1 MQTIRKMR
9 TTEANELIDKIIKKL
24 NKKNAA
30 ATDIVEDLK
39 KLREFA
45 LEEQD
50 PRVTKAIRL
59 VYEYIQENE
68 CFDIS
73 VQKEENDEGEEY
85 YLEPGTD
92 IENLEYALTLF
103 RLSDNKYNREELA
116 ELRDKLKEELY

>member
-1 MQTIRKMR
+1 MR
-9 TTEANELIDKIIKKL
+9 TPQANDLIDKIIKKL
-24 NKKNAA
+24 NKKNAEA
-30 ATDIVEDLK
+30 MDIVEDLK

-50 PRVTKAIRL
+50 PRVTKVIRL

-92 IENLEYALTLF
+92 VENLEYALTLF

-116 ELRDKLKEELY
+116 ELRDALKEELY